1 MTCEDEVI
9 FDKETWKGYSAESRD
24 LITRLL
30 IKNPEKR
37 ITLQEVIDHPW
48 FRKVKANIERKL

>member
-1 MTCEDEVI
+1 MTCEDDVI
-9 FDKETWKGYSAESRD
+9 FDTPTWKGYSAESRD

-30 IKNPEKR
+30 MKEPEKR
-37 ITLQEVIDHPW
+37 ITLPEVIEHPW